1 MTDPRHFRGLASAL
15 ALAAAFTAALP
26 ASAQPAGAA
35 PPARSGQAAQPAQ
48 RAGSG
53 RAAPPAARSGPS
65 AESARSGRPARPALR
80 AVVLPTA
87 LAPEDAERAAPL
99 ASALDGLL
107 SDTAQDLGLS
117 VDLEGRAAARSRPD
131 EAELMER
138 ARSSDRLFIAPSL
151 DLRGDEV
158 ELRLA
163 LASGGSR
170 SLRVRVERV
179 ERDDVAVRAAVM
191 LRDLVAELDD
201 GAAAAPSPG
210 EEAPCSER
218 CRGRLATP
226 ARSLGKATLAANA
239 TLYGGLVGFSIQ
251 RSSGSDDPRLLY
263 PLLAVGAGIGL
274 GGAIIIAEE
283 WDVGV
288 ADAWYL
294 GSGTWWPTIAGHLIY
309 QGRFAEHAADPIQ
322 ERWAAGLIGGT
333 AGITLAAMGLS
344 LGRMSEGGALLA
356 QSGGGLGL
364 LLGGL
369 VEWAARGDVQR
380 TPIAGMGYGAA
391 LGWLAAAAAATQ
403 LDVTA
408 SEVLTVDVGA
418 LLGGLGAA
426 ALASPLVFDSPTEA
440 QQRAWVGAAA
450 GGFLLGAGVAWCVT
464 RPASPAGAG
473 ARGASPS
480 WNRFGLPMLGVIGE
494 SVVGS
499 RRAPALGLGWQ
510 GAIP

>member
-1 MTDPRHFRGLASAL
+1 MNDPWHLRGRARAL
-15 ALAAAFTAALP
+15 ALAAALPALVVALPALP
-26 ASAQPAGAA
+26 ASAEPAGAA
-35 PPARSGQAAQPAQ
+35 SPARSATA
-48 RAGSG
+48 
-53 RAAPPAARSGPS
+53 RAASPVAPAS
-65 AESARSGRPARPALR
+65 AERPT
-80 AVVLPTA
+80 VVLPTA
-87 LAPEDAERAAPL
+87 LAPEAAERAAPL
-99 ASALDGLL
+99 ASALDALL

-117 VDLEGRAAARSRPD
+117 VELAGRAASRARPD
-131 EAELMER
+131 EAELIER
-138 ARSSDRLFIAPSL
+138 ARASDKLFIAPSL
-151 DLRGDEV
+151 ELRGDDV

-163 LASGGSR
+163 LASGGAR
-170 SLRVRVERV
+170 SLRVRVERIA
-179 ERDDVAVRAAVM
+179 RDELAVRAAVM
-191 LRDLVAELDD
+191 LRDLVAELD
-201 GAAAAPSPG
+201 GATAPPPLG
-210 EEAPCSER
+210 HEAPCSEP

-294 GSGTWWPTIAGHLIY
+294 GSGTWWPTLAGHLIY
-309 QGRFAEHAADPIQ
+309 EGRFAEHAEDPDQ
-322 ERWAAGLIGGT
+322 ERWASGLIGGT
-333 AGITLAAMGLS
+333 AGITLAALGLS
-344 LGRMSEGGALLA
+344 LGRMSEGGALMA

-364 LLGGL
+364 TLGGL

-408 SEVLTVDVGA
+408 AQVLTIDVGA

-426 ALASPLVFDSPTEA
+426 ALASPLVFESPTQA

-450 GGFLLGAGVAWCVT
+450 GGFLLGAGVAWYVT
-464 RPASPAGAG
+464 RPAFAG
-473 ARGASPS
+473 ARAASPS
-480 WNRFGLPMLGVIGE
+480 WNRFGLPMMGVIGE

>member
-1 MTDPRHFRGLASAL
+1 MSDPWHLRGRARAL
-15 ALAAAFTAALP
+15 ALAAALPALAAALP
-26 ASAQPAGAA
+26 ASAQPADAIS
-35 PPARSGQAAQPAQ
+35 PARPGQPAQPA
-48 RAGSG
+48 G
-53 RAAPPAARSGPS
+53 AARPSPAARPT
-65 AESARSGRPARPALR
+65 
-80 AVVLPTA
+80 VVLPTA

-99 ASALDGLL
+99 ASALDALL

-117 VDLEGRAAARSRPD
+117 VDLADRVASRARPD
-131 EAELMER
+131 EAELVER
-138 ARSSDRLFIAPSL
+138 ARASDRLFIAPSL
-151 DLRGDEV
+151 DLRGDDV

-163 LASGGSR
+163 LAPGGAR

-179 ERDDVAVRAAVM
+179 ARDELAVRAAVM
-191 LRDLVAELDD
+191 LRDLVAELDG
-201 GAAAAPSPG
+201 GASAALPRG
-210 EEAPCSER
+210 EEVPCSER

-309 QGRFAEHAADPIQ
+309 EGRFAEHAADPDQ
-322 ERWAAGLIGGT
+322 ERWASGLIGGT
-333 AGITLAAMGLS
+333 AGITLAALGLS
-344 LGRMSEGGALLA
+344 LGRMSEGGALMA

-364 LLGGL
+364 TLGAL
-369 VEWAARGDVQR
+369 VEWAARGDVDR

-408 SEVLTVDVGA
+408 SQVLTIDVGA

-426 ALASPLVFDSPTEA
+426 ALASPLVFESPTQG

-450 GGFLLGAGVAWCVT
+450 GGFLLGAGVTWYVT
-464 RPASPAGAG
+464 RAAFAG
-473 ARGASPS
+473 ARGARPS
-480 WNRFGLPMLGVIGE
+480 WNRFGLPMMGVIGE

>member
-1 MTDPRHFRGLASAL
+1 MIDPRHLRGLASAL

-26 ASAQPAGAA
+26 ASAEPAPAA
-35 PPARSGQAAQPAQ
+35 PPARAGHVAPAAQ
-48 RAGSG
+48 RAG
-53 RAAPPAARSGPS
+53 AAPS
-65 AESARSGRPARPALR
+65 AQRAGAGRPERPARA

-87 LAPEDAERAAPL
+87 LAPDAAERAAPL

-117 VDLEGRAAARSRPD
+117 VDLEGRAASRSPLD
-131 EAELMER
+131 EAELLER

-163 LASGGSR
+163 LASGGAR

-179 ERDDVAVRAAVM
+179 ARDDVAVRAAVM
-191 LRDLVAELDD
+191 LRDLVAELD
-201 GAAAAPSPG
+201 GAAAASPPPG
-210 EEAPCSER
+210 GGAPCAEP

-309 QGRFAEHAADPIQ
+309 QGRFAEHAEDPSE

-344 LGRMSEGGALLA
+344 LGRMSDGGALLA

-364 LLGGL
+364 MLGGL

-426 ALASPLVFDSPTEA
+426 ALASPLVFEAPTEA
-440 QQRAWVGAAA
+440 QQRAWVGATA

-464 RPASPAGAG
+464 RPAAAG
-473 ARGASPS
+473 ARSAGPS

>member
-1 MTDPRHFRGLASAL
+1 MIDLWHPRGRASAL
-15 ALAAAFTAALP
+15 AFAAAFTAALP
-26 ASAQPAGAA
+26 APAE
-35 PPARSGQAAQPAQ
+35 PAKF
-48 RAGSG
+48 G
-53 RAAPPAARSGPS
+53 RAAPPAGSGQASPTG
-65 AESARSGRPARPALR
+65 SGRPARPAR
-80 AVVLPTA
+80 SAVVLPTA
-87 LAPEDAERAAPL
+87 LAPDAAERAAPL

-117 VDLEGRAAARSRPD
+117 VDLADRAAARSRPD

-163 LASGGSR
+163 LASGGAR

-179 ERDDVAVRAAVM
+179 ARDDLAVRAAVM
-191 LRDLVAELDD
+191 LRDLVAELDG
-201 GAAAAPSPG
+201 GAAAVPPLGQA
-210 EEAPCSER
+210 APCAER

-309 QGRFAEHAADPIQ
+309 QGRFAEHAEDPGQ
-322 ERWAAGLIGGT
+322 ERWASGLIGGT
-333 AGITLAAMGLS
+333 AGITLAALGLS
-344 LGRMSEGGALLA
+344 LGRMSEGGALMA

-364 LLGGL
+364 MLGGL

-403 LDVTA
+403 LDITA

-426 ALASPLVFDSPTEA
+426 ALASPLVFESPTEA
-440 QQRAWVGAAA
+440 QQRAWVGATA

-464 RPASPAGAG
+464 RPAAAG

>member
-1 MTDPRHFRGLASAL
+1 MIDPRHLRGLASAL
-15 ALAAAFTAALP
+15 ALAAAFTAAPP
-26 ASAQPAGAA
+26 ASAEPARAA
-35 PPARSGQAAQPAQ
+35 PPARAGHVAPSAQRAGSAPSAQRAGSVPPAQ

-53 RAAPPAARSGPS
+53 R
-65 AESARSGRPARPALR
+65 PARPMRA

-87 LAPEDAERAAPL
+87 LAPDAAERAAPL
-99 ASALDGLL
+99 AGALDGLL

-117 VDLEGRAAARSRPD
+117 VDLEGRAASRSPLD
-131 EAELMER
+131 EAELLER
-138 ARSSDRLFIAPSL
+138 ARSSDRLFIAPRL

-163 LASGGSR
+163 LASGGAR

-179 ERDDVAVRAAVM
+179 ARDDVAVRAAVM
-191 LRDLVAELDD
+191 LRDLVAELD
-201 GAAAAPSPG
+201 GAAAAASPPPG
-210 EEAPCSER
+210 EEAPCAER

-239 TLYGGLVGFSIQ
+239 TVYGGLVGFSIQ

-309 QGRFAEHAADPIQ
+309 QGRFAEHAEDPSE

-344 LGRMSEGGALLA
+344 LGRMSDGGALLA

-364 LLGGL
+364 MLGGL

-440 QQRAWVGAAA
+440 QQRAWVGATA

-464 RPASPAGAG
+464 RPAAAG
-473 ARGASPS
+473 ARSAGPS

>member
-1 MTDPRHFRGLASAL
+1 MINPWHLRGRARAV
-15 ALAAAFTAALP
+15 ALAAALPAFAAVVP

-35 PPARSGQAAQPAQ
+35 SPARPGQPAAAGQ
-48 RAGSG
+48 PAGAGQLAGAAGS
-53 RAAPPAARSGPS
+53 APATSAARST
-65 AESARSGRPARPALR
+65 
-80 AVVLPTA
+80 VVLPTA
-87 LAPEDAERAAPL
+87 LAPEDAERGAPL
-99 ASALDGLL
+99 ASALDALL
-107 SDTAQDLGLS
+107 ADTAQDLGLS
-117 VDLEGRAAARSRPD
+117 VELAHRAASKSPPD

-151 DLRGDEV
+151 DLRGDDV

-163 LASGGSR
+163 LASGGAR

-179 ERDDVAVRAAVM
+179 ERDELAVRAAVM
-191 LRDLVAELDD
+191 LRDLVAELDV
-201 GAAAAPSPG
+201 GARAAPPRG
-210 EEAPCSER
+210 EEEPCSER

-309 QGRFAEHAADPIQ
+309 EGRFAQHAADPDQ
-322 ERWAAGLIGGT
+322 ERWASGLIGGT
-333 AGITLAAMGLS
+333 AGITLAALGLS

-364 LLGGL
+364 TLGAL
-369 VEWAARGDVQR
+369 VEWAARGDVER

-403 LDVTA
+403 LDMTA
-408 SEVLTVDVGA
+408 SQVLTIDVGA

-426 ALASPLVFDSPTEA
+426 ALASPLVFESPTQA

-450 GGFLLGAGVAWCVT
+450 GGFLLGAGVTWYVT
-464 RPASPAGAG
+464 RPAFAG
-473 ARGASPS
+473 ARGSARPS
-480 WNRFGLPMLGVIGE
+480 WDRFGLPMIGVIGE

>member
-1 MTDPRHFRGLASAL
+1 MIDPWHLRGRARAL
-15 ALAAAFTAALP
+15 SLAAALPAFAGALP
-26 ASAQPAGAA
+26 ASAQPAGAIS
-35 PPARSGQAAQPAQ
+35 PARAGQPA
-48 RAGSG
+48 GST
-53 RAAPPAARSGPS
+53 RPSPAARPT
-65 AESARSGRPARPALR
+65 
-80 AVVLPTA
+80 VVLPTA

-99 ASALDGLL
+99 ASALDALL

-117 VDLEGRAAARSRPD
+117 VDLADRVASRARAD
-131 EAELMER
+131 EAELVER
-138 ARSSDRLFIAPSL
+138 ARASDRLFIAPSL
-151 DLRGDEV
+151 DLRGDDV
-158 ELRLA
+158 ELRIA
-163 LASGGSR
+163 LAPGGAR

-179 ERDDVAVRAAVM
+179 ARDELAVRAAVM
-191 LRDLVAELDD
+191 LRDLVAELDG
-201 GAAAAPSPG
+201 GASAAPPRG
-210 EEAPCSER
+210 EEEPCSER

-309 QGRFAEHAADPIQ
+309 EGRFAEHAADPDQ
-322 ERWAAGLIGGT
+322 ERWASGLIGGT
-333 AGITLAAMGLS
+333 AGITLAALGLS
-344 LGRMSEGGALLA
+344 LGRMSEGGALMA

-364 LLGGL
+364 TLGAL
-369 VEWAARGDVQR
+369 VEWAARGDVDR

-408 SEVLTVDVGA
+408 SQVLTIDVGA

-426 ALASPLVFDSPTEA
+426 ALASPLVFESPTQA

-450 GGFLLGAGVAWCVT
+450 GGFLLGAGVTWYVT
-464 RPASPAGAG
+464 RAAFAG
-473 ARGASPS
+473 ARGARPS
-480 WNRFGLPMLGVIGE
+480 WNRFGLPMMGVIGE

>member
-1 MTDPRHFRGLASAL
+1 MIDPWHLRGRARAL
-15 ALAAAFTAALP
+15 ALAAALPAFAAALP
-26 ASAQPAGAA
+26 ASAQPADAVSS
-35 PPARSGQAAQPAQ
+35 ARAGQPAQPA
-48 RAGSG
+48 G
-53 RAAPPAARSGPS
+53 AARPSPAAR
-65 AESARSGRPARPALR
+65 AT
-80 AVVLPTA
+80 VVLPTA

-99 ASALDGLL
+99 ASALDALL

-117 VDLEGRAAARSRPD
+117 VDLADRVASRARPD
-131 EAELMER
+131 EAELVER
-138 ARSSDRLFIAPSL
+138 ARASDRLFIAPSL
-151 DLRGDEV
+151 DLRGDDV
-158 ELRLA
+158 ELRIA
-163 LASGGSR
+163 LAPGGAR

-179 ERDDVAVRAAVM
+179 ARDELAVRAAVM
-191 LRDLVAELDD
+191 LRDLVVELDGD
-201 GAAAAPSPG
+201 ASAAPPRG

-218 CRGRLATP
+218 CAGRLATP

-309 QGRFAEHAADPIQ
+309 EGRFAEHAADPDQ
-322 ERWAAGLIGGT
+322 ERWASGLIGGT
-333 AGITLAAMGLS
+333 AGITLAALGLS
-344 LGRMSEGGALLA
+344 LGRMSEGGALMA

-364 LLGGL
+364 TLGAL
-369 VEWAARGDVQR
+369 VEWAARGDVDR

-408 SEVLTVDVGA
+408 SQVLTIDVGA

-426 ALASPLVFDSPTEA
+426 ALASPLVFESPTQA

-450 GGFLLGAGVAWCVT
+450 GGFLLGAGVTWYVT
-464 RPASPAGAG
+464 RAAFAG
-473 ARGASPS
+473 ARGARPS
-480 WNRFGLPMLGVIGE
+480 WNRFGLPMMGVIGE

>member
-1 MTDPRHFRGLASAL
+1 MIDPRHLRGLASAL

-26 ASAQPAGAA
+26 ASAEPARAA
-35 PPARSGQAAQPAQ
+35 PPARVGHAAQ

-53 RAAPPAARSGPS
+53 Q
-65 AESARSGRPARPALR
+65 PARPAR
-80 AVVLPTA
+80 AAVVLPTA
-87 LAPEDAERAAPL
+87 LAPDAAERAAPL

-117 VDLEGRAAARSRPD
+117 VDLEGRAASRSPVD
-131 EAELMER
+131 EAELLER

-163 LASGGSR
+163 LASGGAR

-191 LRDLVAELDD
+191 LRDLVAELD
-201 GAAAAPSPG
+201 GAAASPPPG
-210 EEAPCSER
+210 EEAPCAER

-309 QGRFAEHAADPIQ
+309 QGRFAEHAEEPIE
-322 ERWAAGLIGGT
+322 ERWAAGLIGGS

-344 LGRMSEGGALLA
+344 LGRMSDGGALLA

-364 LLGGL
+364 MLGGL

-426 ALASPLVFDSPTEA
+426 ALASPLVFDAPTEA
-440 QQRAWVGAAA
+440 QQRAWVGATA

-464 RPASPAGAG
+464 RPAAAG
-473 ARGASPS
+473 ARSAGPS

>member
-1 MTDPRHFRGLASAL
+1 MLA
-15 ALAAAFTAALP
+15 TA
-26 ASAQPAGAA
+26 
-35 PPARSGQAAQPAQ
+35 
-48 RAGSG
+48 
-53 RAAPPAARSGPS
+53 
-65 AESARSGRPARPALR
+65 
-80 AVVLPTA
+80 V
-87 LAPEDAERAAPL
+87 APEAEERAAPL
-99 ASALDGLL
+99 ASALDALL

-117 VDLEGRAAARSRPD
+117 VELAGRVNARSRPD
-131 EAELMER
+131 EAELIER
-138 ARSSDRLFIAPSL
+138 ARSSDKLFIAPSL
-151 DLRGDEV
+151 ELRGDEV
-158 ELRLA
+158 ELRLS

-179 ERDDVAVRAAVM
+179 ARDDLAVRAAVM
-191 LRDLVAELDD
+191 LRDLLAELDG
-201 GAAAAPSPG
+201 GAAATVLAR
-210 EEAPCSER
+210 EAPCSER

-226 ARSLGKATLAANA
+226 ARSVGKATLAANA

-263 PLLAVGAGIGL
+263 PLLAVGAGVGL

-283 WDVGV
+283 WDVGM

-309 QGRFAEHAADPIQ
+309 EGRFAQHAQDPAQ
-322 ERWAAGLIGGT
+322 ERWASGLIGGT
-333 AGITLAAMGLS
+333 AGITLAALGLS
-344 LGRMSEGGALLA
+344 LGHMSEGGALMA

-369 VEWAARGDVQR
+369 VEWAGRGDVQR

-391 LGWLAAAAAATQ
+391 LGWLGAAAAATQ

-408 SEVLTVDVGA
+408 SEVLAIDVGA
-418 LLGGLGAA
+418 MLGGLGAA
-426 ALASPLVFDSPTEA
+426 ALASPLVFESPTEA
-440 QQRAWVGAAA
+440 QQRAWVGATAA
-450 GGFLLGAGVAWCVT
+450 GFLLGAGVAWRVT
-464 RPASPAGAG
+464 RPSAVG
-473 ARGASPS
+473 ARSAGPS

-510 GAIP
+510 GTIP

>member
-1 MTDPRHFRGLASAL
+1 MIDPWHLRGRACAL
-15 ALAAAFTAALP
+15 ALAAALPAVAAVLPALP
-26 ASAQPAGAA
+26 ASAEPA
-35 PPARSGQAAQPAQ
+35 S
-48 RAGSG
+48 
-53 RAAPPAARSGPS
+53 
-65 AESARSGRPARPALR
+65 PARPATAQPAPPASL
-80 AVVLPTA
+80 ASAEKPTVVLPTA
-87 LAPEDAERAAPL
+87 LAPEAAERAAPL
-99 ASALDGLL
+99 ASALDALL

-117 VDLEGRAAARSRPD
+117 VELAGRAASRERPD
-131 EAELMER
+131 EAELIER
-138 ARSSDRLFIAPSL
+138 ARSSDKLFIAPSL
-151 DLRGDEV
+151 ELRGDEV

-163 LASGGSR
+163 LAAGGAR

-179 ERDDVAVRAAVM
+179 ARDELAVRAAVM
-191 LRDLVAELDD
+191 LRDLVAELDGGA
-201 GAAAAPSPG
+201 GAAPPLG
-210 EEAPCSER
+210 QEAPCSEP

-309 QGRFAEHAADPIQ
+309 EGRFAEHAEDPDQ
-322 ERWAAGLIGGT
+322 ERWASGLIGGS
-333 AGITLAAMGLS
+333 AGITLAALGLS

-364 LLGGL
+364 TLGGL

-408 SEVLTVDVGA
+408 PQVLTIDVGA

-426 ALASPLVFDSPTEA
+426 ALASPLVFESPTQA
-440 QQRAWVGAAA
+440 QQRTWVGAAA
-450 GGFLLGAGVAWCVT
+450 GGFLLGAGVAWYVT
-464 RPASPAGAG
+464 RPAFAG
-473 ARGASPS
+473 ARSASPS
-480 WNRFGLPMLGVIGE
+480 WNRFGLPMMGVIGE

>member
-1 MTDPRHFRGLASAL
+1 MIDPWHLRGGAGAL
-15 ALAAAFTAALP
+15 ALAAVLAAALP
-26 ASAQPAGAA
+26 ASAQPEGAA
-35 PPARSGQAAQPAQ
+35 LPGPTPPVDAASPARSGGDERPSPSP
-48 RAGSG
+48 RPDRPS
-53 RAAPPAARSGPS
+53 RS
-65 AESARSGRPARPALR
+65 
-80 AVVLPTA
+80 AVVLATA
-87 LAPEDAERAAPL
+87 VALEAEERAAPL
-99 ASALDGLL
+99 ASALDALL

-117 VDLEGRAAARSRPD
+117 VDLAGRVASRSRPD
-131 EAELMER
+131 EAELIER
-138 ARSSDRLFIAPSL
+138 ARSGDELFIAPSL
-151 DLRGDEV
+151 ELRGDEV

-163 LASGGSR
+163 VASGGSR

-179 ERDDVAVRAAVM
+179 ARDDLAVRAAVM
-191 LRDLVAELDD
+191 LRDLLAELDA
-201 GAAAAPSPG
+201 GAAADPASAR
-210 EEAPCSER
+210 EAPCPER

-226 ARSLGKATLAANA
+226 ARSMGKATLAANA

-309 QGRFAEHAADPIQ
+309 QGRFAQHAADPAQ
-322 ERWAAGLIGGT
+322 ERWASGLIGGT
-333 AGITLAAMGLS
+333 AGITLAALGLS
-344 LGRMSEGGALLA
+344 LGRMSEGGALMA

-364 LLGGL
+364 MLGGL
-369 VEWAARGDVQR
+369 VEWAGRGDVQR

-403 LDVTA
+403 LDVTP
-408 SEVLTVDVGA
+408 SEILAIDVGA
-418 LLGGLGAA
+418 MLGGLGAA
-426 ALASPLVFDSPTEA
+426 ALASPLVFESPTEV
-440 QQRAWVGAAA
+440 QQRAWVGATAA
-450 GGFLLGAGVAWCVT
+450 GFLLGAGVAWHVT
-464 RPASPAGAG
+464 RPAGAG
-473 ARGASPS
+473 ARSASSS
-480 WNRFGLPMLGVIGE
+480 WNRYGLPMLGVIGE

>member
-1 MTDPRHFRGLASAL
+1 MIDLWHLRGRAGVLAF
-15 ALAAAFTAALP
+15 AAAFTAALP
-26 ASAQPAGAA
+26 ASGEPAGAA
-35 PPARSGQAAQPAQ
+35 SPARLGQAAQAAQ
-48 RAGSG
+48 LTGSG
-53 RAAPPAARSGPS
+53 QGAPPAG
-65 AESARSGRPARPALR
+65 SGRPARPAR
-80 AVVLPTA
+80 PSVVLPTA
-87 LAPEDAERAAPL
+87 LAPEDVERAAPL

-117 VDLEGRAAARSRPD
+117 VDLADRAASRSRPD
-131 EAELMER
+131 EVELMER

-163 LASGGSR
+163 LASGGAR

-179 ERDDVAVRAAVM
+179 ARDDLAVRAAVM
-191 LRDLVAELDD
+191 LRDLVAELDA
-201 GAAAAPSPG
+201 GPAGPFPG
-210 EEAPCSER
+210 HEAPCAER

-309 QGRFAEHAADPIQ
+309 QGRFAKHAEDPGQ
-322 ERWAAGLIGGT
+322 ERWASGLIGGT
-333 AGITLAAMGLS
+333 AGITLAALGLS
-344 LGRMSEGGALLA
+344 LGRMSEGGALMA

-391 LGWLAAAAAATQ
+391 LGWLASAAAATQ

-450 GGFLLGAGVAWCVT
+450 GGFLLGAGVAWWVG
-464 RPASPAGAG
+464 RPAAAG

>member
-1 MTDPRHFRGLASAL
+1 MIDPWHLRGRARAL
-15 ALAAAFTAALP
+15 ALAAALPAFVVALP
-26 ASAQPAGAA
+26 ASAEPAGAA
-35 PPARSGQAAQPAQ
+35 SPASAATARPASAATAQPA
-48 RAGSG
+48 
-53 RAAPPAARSGPS
+53 S
-65 AESARSGRPARPALR
+65 AERPT
-80 AVVLPTA
+80 VVLPTA
-87 LAPEDAERAAPL
+87 LAPDAVERAAPL
-99 ASALDGLL
+99 ASALDALL

-117 VDLEGRAAARSRPD
+117 VELAGRAASRARPD
-131 EAELMER
+131 EAELIER
-138 ARSSDRLFIAPSL
+138 ARASDKLFIAPSL
-151 DLRGDEV
+151 ELRGDDV

-163 LASGGSR
+163 LASGGAR

-179 ERDDVAVRAAVM
+179 ARDELAVRAAVM
-191 LRDLVAELDD
+191 LRDLVAELDVGA
-201 GAAAAPSPG
+201 GAASPLG
-210 EEAPCSER
+210 QEAPCSEP

-309 QGRFAEHAADPIQ
+309 EGRFAEHAEDPDQ
-322 ERWAAGLIGGT
+322 ERWASGLIGGT
-333 AGITLAAMGLS
+333 AGITLAALGLS
-344 LGRMSEGGALLA
+344 LGRMSEGGALMA

-364 LLGGL
+364 TLGGL

-403 LDVTA
+403 LDMTA
-408 SEVLTVDVGA
+408 AQVLTIDVGA

-426 ALASPLVFDSPTEA
+426 ALASPLVFESPTQA

-450 GGFLLGAGVAWCVT
+450 GGFLLGAGVAWYVT
-464 RPASPAGAG
+464 RPAFAG
-473 ARGASPS
+473 ARAASPS
-480 WNRFGLPMLGVIGE
+480 WNRFGLPMMGVIGE